1 MSQILNQ
8 NLSSKSGYCWSGIID
23 HLHHHQSFAKLGSDQ
38 WSSIIFI
45 NHLQIWRCV
54 DLAPPSLPL
63 LPSPIQMFSKCFECF
78 KTTERVKTSK
88 GNGGQ
93 QRDAVR
99 GQVEILFGWWRIRL
113 EKNDLGRPTIS
124 PRLEVFE
131 VGDWKFLGGNLMALK
146 PGTVTCDHTN
156 QLFGSSWLAQAGT
169 SRDWFCRKITRK

>member
-1 MSQILNQ
+1 
-8 NLSSKSGYCWSGIID
+8 
-23 HLHHHQSFAKLGSDQ
+23 
-38 WSSIIFI
+38 
-45 NHLQIWRCV
+45 
-54 DLAPPSLPL
+54 
-63 LPSPIQMFSKCFECF
+63 MFSKSFRCF

-131 VGDWKFLGGNLMALK
+131 VGD
-146 PGTVTCDHTN
+146 
-156 QLFGSSWLAQAGT
+156 
-169 SRDWFCRKITRK
+169 